1 MTFIIILL
9 GIGLLVLMTVKKV
22 SPFLALLIVG
32 LLVALVLGMSNAQIF
47 GGTVNGVKIP
57 GVIKKGIG
65 DTLGDIMLILCL
77 GAVLGKLLEKSG
89 GAQRIADTL
98 INAFGIKN
106 IQWAV
111 VLTGFLV
118 GIPLYYNAGFVIL
131 VPLIF
136 SIAVN
141 AGLPLMYIAIPM
153 SASLST
159 THAFLPP
166 HPGPLV
172 LVGAFKADMGKT
184 LLYGIALA
192 IPIVIVAGP
201 LFGRVL
207 KNMKVKIN
215 TSLFGGTSMNKE
227 NMPSVGASF
236 TIALLPVIL
245 ITLKVI
251 VDALVPGLPADD
263 FSRIFKQVI
272 GFLGDATV
280 ALLISVLF
288 AIYYFGIRRGK
299 KMEEVMKWLND
310 GVTGIAMIVFI
321 IATGGVFKQVLIDS
335 GTGEQITR
343 LSQQWNMSPL
353 VFGWLVAALLR
364 LTLGSAT
371 VAGITASGIV
381 APLVVPGVS
390 PELMVLS
397 VGAGSIFFSHVNDT
411 GFWMFKEFFNLSLK
425 QTFMSWSMMETI
437 ISVLGLLGV
446 LLLNMFM

>member
-1 MTFIIILL
+1 MTFIIILI
-9 GIGLLVLMTVKKV
+9 GIALLVLMTVKKV

-32 LLVALVLGMSNAQIF
+32 LLVALALGMSNAEIF
-47 GGTVNGVKIP
+47 GGTVGNVKLP
-57 GVIKKGIG
+57 GVIRKGIG

-89 GAQRIADTL
+89 GAQQIADTL
-98 INAFGIKN
+98 INAFGKKN
-106 IQWAV
+106 IQWAI

-141 AGLPLMYIAIPM
+141 SGLPLMYIAIPM

-172 LVGAFKADMGKT
+172 LVGSFKADMGKT

-192 IPIVIVAGP
+192 IPIVVVAGP
-201 LFGRVL
+201 MFGRVL
-207 KNMKVKIN
+207 KNMKVQIN
-215 TSLFGGTSMNKE
+215 TSLFSGTSVDRQNL
-227 NMPSVGASF
+227 PSPAASF
-236 TIALLPVIL
+236 TLALLPVIL
-245 ITLKVI
+245 ITLNVL
-251 VDALVPGLPADD
+251 VDTFFPGTPGNEAC
-263 FSRIFKQVI
+263 RIFKQVI

-280 ALLISVLF
+280 ALLISVLL
-288 AIYYFGIRRGK
+288 AVYYFGLRRGK

-321 IATGGVFKQVLIDS
+321 IATGGVFKQVLLDS
-335 GTGEQITR
+335 GTGKEITE
-343 LSQQWNMSPL
+343 LSKQWNMSPL

-381 APLVVPGVS
+381 APLVVGSVS

-437 ISVLGLLGV
+437 ISVLGLAGV
-446 LLLNMFM
+446 LILDMLI